1 MRKSE
6 YNKIIGSRLTAIKKE
21 KILFELFMF
30 LQDARNILFKKGE
43 WNPLKWHSV
52 GRWVKLARLAYR
64 LIKMVLAVM
73 KG

>member
-1 MRKSE
+1 MRRAE
-6 YNKIIGSRLTAIKKE
+6 YTEILSRRMTSIKKE

-30 LQDARNILFKKGE
+30 LNDAKDILFKDGK